1 MLVSQVKL
9 GHIQQIG
16 ERYMQRLLTYLI
28 CFIFAGSFCLPIIAQ
43 EEKNETKPDTQQTQS
58 KKKKEYEDFNKVTE
72 DSKSFQGLF
81 TLYEKKENLYCE
93 IKPDQLNQPFLLMI
107 SIARGLGTGYLL
119 SGMTMDEWLLEWRR
133 VGDKVHLVRKNV
145 RFRADKGTPIA
156 EAVDLGYRDSVL
168 FALKLE
174 SVHPQRKSLLV
185 NISPVFLSD
194 LPPLSGQIG
203 GGARFDKARSTW
215 GAVKAFPKNVELRVD
230 AVYSAS
236 GSRETIPDSR
246 GIQLSVHYSLV
257 KLPSNNYQ
265 PRLADDRMGHF
276 MTTVKDFSLKTSDEP
291 YIRYVNRWHLEK
303 ADKKAKLSPP
313 KDPIIFYIEKTVPH
327 RFRPYVRQGILEW
340 NKAFEKAGF
349 IDAIE
354 ARIQQ
359 DHETWDPEDARYN
372 TIRWVVGASFAIG
385 PSRVN
390 PLTGQILD
398 ADILVGE
405 SWIRSWQ
412 REYTTFFEEL
422 EHERNNPVD
431 HSSRHN
437 CQMATGLARQMGF
450 MASVLQARGIIDD
463 GELPEEFIGQALK
476 ALIMHEVGHTLGI
489 RHNFKASTIYTL
501 DEINKKTGKAL
512 HGSVMEYDAVN
523 IAPEGEKQGDYY
535 TTTIGPWDYWVVEYA
550 YTSLDGNKS
559 EAELPELQKIA
570 SRGATPE
577 LRYATDGDA
586 SMYQYRDLDPLV
598 NRWDLGADPLEFAK
612 LRREIVAGLWDEIA
626 DKVTTDGMGYQRVRR
641 AFRSLLGQYSR
652 AMFLATRFIG
662 GQYHHRDHKGDKN
675 GRLPYVPVPAEKQ
688 REALQFIKEHAL
700 SDKTFDFPPKLL
712 NSIAITRWS
721 DWGDSS
727 GNSSRLDY
735 PVHDVILRN
744 QTQIIGR
751 LLDPN
756 VLARVQDTELKFSD
770 QDVFTMPE
778 LFTGITDAVWVEL
791 DKNADAKQWTNSDAF
806 ISSFRRGLQREH
818 LKQLIKLVLAAAN
831 GTPEDA
837 RSLARL
843 HLVKI
848 SGDIQN
854 VLQNSKDKLDD
865 YSLAHL
871 EESHVRVQKALDA
884 NFSVEKR

>member
-1 MLVSQVKL
+1 
-9 GHIQQIG
+9 
-16 ERYMQRLLTYLI
+16 MQRFITLLI
-28 CFIFAGSFCLPIIAQ
+28 CFIFTVSFSFPLIAQ
-43 EEKNETKPDTQQTQS
+43 EEKSSTQQTAT
-58 KKKKEYEDFNKVTE
+58 KEKKEYEDFNKVTE
-72 DSKSFQGLF
+72 DSKSYQGF
-81 TLYEKKENLYCE
+81 FKLYEKKENLYCE
-93 IKPDQLNQPFLLMI
+93 ILPSQINKPFLCMI
-107 SIARGLGTGYLL
+107 SIARGIGSGYLL

-156 EAVDLGYRDSVL
+156 EAVDLGYSDSVL

-174 SVHPQRKSLLV
+174 SIHPQRKSLLV
-185 NISPVFLSD
+185 NISPVFMSD
-194 LPPLSGQIG
+194 LLPLAGQIG

-215 GAVKAFPKNVELRVD
+215 GPIKAFPKNVELRVN

-246 GIQLSVHYSLV
+246 GIQVSVHYSLAG
-257 KLPSNNYQ
+257 LPSNNYQ

-276 MTTVKDFSLKTSDEP
+276 MTTVKDFSLQTSDEP
-291 YIRYVNRWHLEK
+291 FIRYVNRWHLEK

-327 RFRPYVRQGILEW
+327 RYRPYVRQGILEW

-359 DHETWDPEDARYN
+359 DHEDWDPEDARYN

-405 SWIRSWQ
+405 SWIRAWQ
-412 REYTTFFEEL
+412 REYTTFFEEV
-422 EHERNNPVD
+422 EHERNHPID
-431 HSSRHN
+431 HSRHN
-437 CQMATGLARQMGF
+437 CQMATGLAQQMGF
-450 MASVLQARGIIDD
+450 MASVLQARGIIED
-463 GELPEEFIGQALK
+463 GELPEEYIGQALK

-489 RHNFKASTIYTL
+489 RHNFKASTIFTL
-501 DEINKKTGKAL
+501 DELNKKSGKAL

-550 YTSLDGNKS
+550 YKSFDGKNTETEVS
-559 EAELPELQKIA
+559 ELQKIA
-570 SRGATPE
+570 SRAASSE

-598 NRWDLGADPLEFAK
+598 NRWDLGADPLNFAK
-612 LRREIVAGLWDEIA
+612 QRREIVADLWDEIA
-626 DKVTTDGMGYQRVRR
+626 DKVTSDGMGYQRVRR

-652 AMFLATRFIG
+652 AMFLATRYIG
-662 GQYHHRDHKGDKN
+662 GQYHHRDHKGDEN
-675 GRLPYVPVPAEKQ
+675 GRLPYVPVPAKKQ
-688 REALQFIKEHAL
+688 REALTFIKEHAL

-721 DWGDSS
+721 DWGTSS
-727 GNSSRLDY
+727 NNSSRLDY
-735 PVHDVILRN
+735 PIHDVILRN
-744 QTQIIGR
+744 QSQILGR

-770 QDVFTMPE
+770 DDVFTLPE

-791 DKNADAKQWTNSDAF
+791 DKNADAQQWTNSDAF

-818 LKQLIKLVLAAAN
+818 LKQLIKLVLAADS

-843 HLVKI
+843 HLNQINDRLK
-848 SGDIQN
+848 N
-854 VLQNSKDKLDD
+854 VLQNSKQKLDD
-865 YSLAHL
+865 YSVAHL
-871 EESHVRVQKALDA
+871 EESQIRVEKALDA
-884 NFSVEKR
+884 NFNVEKR